1 MGKRNGRVTRLA
13 GMLLAA
19 CSLIALPQATYVY
32 VKERQLEQL
41 HRDLASRAELYAATI
56 GGALAKYEFLPLAI
70 AQGDAIAGV
79 LRQPGDEQ
87 VRRANAYLEDVNRR
101 AGAFAVY
108 AIGIDGTTVA
118 SSNWRDPGS
127 YVGQNFSFR
136 PYFTQ
141 AAGGAIGRFYGIGA
155 ATLKPGYFIAQ
166 PVRRGGKVIGV
177 AATKVNLDWIEQ
189 SWRIP
194 GVDEQIWVQDANG
207 VIILSSI
214 AEFKYRTLGTLP
226 AAVRERMQAQ
236 RQFMHQQLQLL
247 AHQRRRSFGDG
258 AAVLAL
264 PRQAPADGSDD
275 YLAVERKLAP
285 LDWRITVLAGL
296 GQVRAP
302 ARNAAIAAGL
312 GWALLLLG
320 ALYAR
325 QRRRRI
331 AERLGAQ
338 QALKRAN
345 DELEAK
351 VAQRTADLLDAN
363 RLLQAEVRERKRA
376 EHTLLEAQAE
386 LVQSGKLAAIG
397 QMAAGVTH
405 ELNQPL
411 AALQTFSDNTRVFI
425 ARGRTAEALE
435 NLSTISDL
443 VKRLGYITSQLKA
456 FARRSADAR
465 APVDMRQAFAQT
477 LLQVRTRRGS
487 ERLVVSESWPQGP
500 VIVLCN
506 AVGLE
511 QVFSNLV
518 SNAMEAVPPP
528 GPVHLALE
536 VRHVDGQVVARLTDN
551 GPGIAPAALE
561 RIFDPFYTSKDHGL
575 GLGLSISAGVIR
587 AAGGSLHARNRDD
600 GGGAEFT
607 ITLRCPAQ
615 EQGTPDAAN

>member
-1 MGKRNGRVTRLA
+1 MV
-13 GMLLAA
+13 LAA
-19 CSLIALPQATYVY
+19 CSLIAVPQLSYLY
-32 VKERQLEQL
+32 VKERQLQQL
-41 HRDLASRAELYAATI
+41 HRDLASRAELYSATI
-56 GGALAKYEFLPLAI
+56 GGSLAKYEFLPLAI
-70 AQGDAIAGV
+70 AQGDAVASVLEHAG
-79 LRQPGDEQ
+79 PEQ
-87 VRRANAYLEDVNRR
+87 VARANAYLEEVNRR
-101 AGAFAVY
+101 AGAYAVY
-108 AIGIDGTTVA
+108 VIGLDGTTLA
-118 SSNWRDPGS
+118 SSNWREPSS
-127 YVGQNFSFR
+127 YVGQNYGFR

-141 AAGGAIGRFYGIGA
+141 AAAGGIGRFYGIGA
-155 ATLKPGYFIAQ
+155 STLKPGYFIAQ
-166 PVRRGGKVIGV
+166 PIRRGGKVIGV

-194 GVDEQIWVQDANG
+194 GVAEQIWVQDANG

-214 AEFKYRTLGTLP
+214 EAFKYRTL
-226 AAVRERMQAQ
+226 AALSAAARASMDAQ
-236 RQFMHQQLQLL
+236 RQFMAQDLQVL
-247 AHQRRRSFGDG
+247 AHDRLRSFGDG

-264 PRQAPADGSDD
+264 RGGDPVTGSGD
-275 YLAVERKLAP
+275 YLAVGRKLAP

-296 GQVRAP
+296 DQVRAA
-302 ARNAAIAAGL
+302 ARNAAIAAAF

-320 ALYAR
+320 VLYAR

-345 DELEAK
+345 DELEVK

-363 RLLQAEVRERKRA
+363 RLLQAEVRERERA
-376 EHTLLEAQAE
+376 EQTLLQAQAE

-411 AALQTFSDNTRVFI
+411 AALQTFSDNTKVFI
-425 ARGRTAEALE
+425 ARGRTAEALD

-443 VKRLGYITSQLKA
+443 VRRLGYITSQLKA

-477 LLQVRTRRGS
+477 LLQVRTRHGS
-487 ERLVVSESWPQGP
+487 ERLVVSESWPAGQ

-518 SNAMEAVPPP
+518 SNAMEAIPQPRQVQ
-528 GPVHLALE
+528 LALE
-536 VRHVDGQVVARLTDN
+536 VRRAGGQVVARLSDN
-551 GPGIAPAALE
+551 GPGIAPASLE

-575 GLGLSISAGVIR
+575 GLGLSISAGIIR
-587 AAGGSLHARNRDD
+587 AAGGTLLGRNRD
-600 GGGAEFT
+600 GAGAEFT
-607 ITLRCPAQ
+607 ITLTCPAH
-615 EQGTPDAAN
+615 EQGTPDART